1 VRAASFSFPGP
12 FLSGRWT
19 CNFSVEGYTPQHG
32 ENNTMDCLRVM
43 PEFFEALG
51 ITLLQGR
58 AFTPQ
63 DDASAPKVAIINES
77 MARSCF
83 PQRNP
88 LGMRLGDASE
98 DARSASSLEIIG
110 VVKDARYRGLRVAA
124 PRIVYM
130 PILQTAN
137 SRVHSFIVRTSGDP
151 AQIIAPLRREAQA
164 VDRNVGLGEV
174 KNLEQR
180 VDEYLFRERI
190 VAKLA
195 SFFSLLALLLTCLG
209 LYGVLAFAVGR
220 RTPEIGVRIALGARP
235 RDVLKLV
242 IGQGMWL
249 TLSGVGIGL
258 LAAFGATRW
267 LRGFLF
273 EVSPTDPLTFAAIA
287 FLLTVTALLAC
298 YLPARRAVKIDP
310 LRALRHE

>member
-1 VRAASFSFPGP
+1 
-12 FLSGRWT
+12 
-19 CNFSVEGYTPQHG
+19 
-32 ENNTMDCLRVM
+32 
-43 PEFFEALG
+43 
-51 ITLLQGR
+51 
-58 AFTPQ
+58 
-63 DDASAPKVAIINES
+63 

-88 LGMRLGDASE
+88 LGMRLGDAGE

-110 VVKDARYRGLRVAA
+110 VVNDARYRGLRVAA

-151 AQIIAPLRREAQA
+151 AQIIAALRREAQA

-174 KNLEQR
+174 KTLEQR

-287 FLLTVTALLAC
+287 FLLTVTAQLAC